1 MAFLAILARRLL
13 STFPVIVGITLASF
27 QLVHLS
33 PGDPARLLLG
43 DRASEEAVTQ
53 LRNQLG
59 LNNGLVEQYTTYL
72 GNLLRGDLGCSLR
85 SQNPVFELIWQ
96 FLPPTLF
103 LVTYVLVI
111 SIPLTLVLAVVAA
124 RNHNRWSDQA
134 IRLGVIVGITFPV
147 FWLALMMSRYF
158 GVELGWFPVSS
169 YGEGLFSHLRHL
181 FLPAVSTALW
191 LVPLLL
197 RNLRA
202 TLIQEMEADYIV
214 AGRSKGLTEGTNF
227 TRHILVN
234 SLVPTLNL
242 LGVMLA
248 YLIGGAVVVE
258 IVYAVPGI
266 GTLMVNSVL
275 GRDFH
280 VIQGLTM
287 VYALLTVLITLTVD
301 VLSSLIDPR
310 VKL

>member
-27 QLVHLS
+27 LLVHLS

-59 LNNGLVEQYTTYL
+59 LNNGLVEQYITYL
-72 GNLLRGDLGCSLR
+72 GNLLRGDLGYSLR
-85 SQNPVFELIWQ
+85 FQKPVLELIWQ

-124 RNHNRWSDQA
+124 RNHNRWPDQA
-134 IRLGVIVGITFPV
+134 IRLGVIAGMTFPV

-158 GVELGWFPVSS
+158 GVELGWFPVSG

-202 TLIQEMEADYIV
+202 TLIQEMEADYVV

-310 VKL
+310 IKL

>member
-1 MAFLAILARRLL
+1 MAFLTFLARRLV
-13 STFPVIVGITLASF
+13 STIPVMIGISLVSF
-27 QLVHLS
+27 LLVHLS

-43 DRASEEAVTQ
+43 DRASAEAVAQ
-53 LRNQLG
+53 LRDELG
-59 LNNGLVEQYTTYL
+59 LNDGLVEQYAAYL
-72 GNLLRGDLGCSLR
+72 GNLVRGDLGYSLR
-85 SQNPVFELIWQ
+85 FQKPVIDLIWQ

-103 LVTYVLVI
+103 LVGYVMAI
-111 SIPLTLVLAVVAA
+111 GIPLTLALAVLAA
-124 RNHNRWSDQA
+124 RNHNRWLDQA
-134 IRLGVIVGITFPV
+134 IRFSAIVGMTFPV

-158 GVELGWFPVSS
+158 GVELGWFPVSG
-169 YGEGLFSHLRHL
+169 YGESFLGHLRHL
-181 FLPAVSTALW
+181 FLPAVSTAVW

-202 TLIQEMEADYIV
+202 TLIQEMEADYVV
-214 AGRSKGLTEGTNF
+214 AGRSKGLSEGTNF
-227 TRHILVN
+227 VRHVLMN
-234 SLVPTLNL
+234 SLIPTLNL

-275 GRDFH
+275 GRDFY
-280 VIQGLTM
+280 VIQGLTI
-287 VYALLTVLITLTVD
+287 VYALLTVSITLVVD

-310 VKL
+310 IKL

>member
-1 MAFLAILARRLL
+1 MAFLTFLARRLV
-13 STFPVIVGITLASF
+13 STVPVMIGISLVSF
-27 QLVHLS
+27 LLVHLS

-43 DRASEEAVTQ
+43 DRASAQAVAQ
-53 LRNQLG
+53 LRDELG
-59 LNNGLVEQYTTYL
+59 LNDGLVEQYAAYI
-72 GNLLRGDLGCSLR
+72 GNLASGDLGYSLR
-85 SQNPVFELIWQ
+85 FQKPVIDLVWQ

-103 LVTYVLVI
+103 LVGYVMVI
-111 SIPLTLVLAVVAA
+111 GIPLTLALAVLAA
-124 RNHNRWSDQA
+124 RHHNRWLDQA
-134 IRLGVIVGITFPV
+134 IRFGAIVGMTFPV

-158 GVELGWFPVSS
+158 GVELGWFPVSG
-169 YGEGLFSHLRHL
+169 YGEGFFGHLRHL
-181 FLPAVSTALW
+181 FLPAVSTAVW

-202 TLIQEMEADYIV
+202 TLIQEMEADYVV
-214 AGRSKGLTEGTNF
+214 AGRSKGLPESTNF
-227 TRHILVN
+227 LRHVLMN
-234 SLVPTLNL
+234 SLIPTLNL

-275 GRDFH
+275 GRDFY
-280 VIQGLTM
+280 VIQGLTI
-287 VYALLTVLITLTVD
+287 VYALLTVSITLVVD

-310 VKL
+310 IKL

>member
-1 MAFLAILARRLL
+1 MAFLAVLVKRLV
-13 STFPVIVGITLASF
+13 SIIPVMIGISLVSF
-27 QLVHLS
+27 LLVHLS

-43 DRASEEAVTQ
+43 DRASEEAVAQ
-53 LRNQLG
+53 LRDQLG
-59 LNNGLVEQYTTYL
+59 LNDGLAEQYFTYL
-72 GNLLRGDLGCSLR
+72 GNLLMGDLGYSLR
-85 SQNPVFELIWQ
+85 FQKPVIGLIWQ

-103 LVTYVLVI
+103 LVGYVMAI
-111 SIPLTLVLAVVAA
+111 SIPLTLMLAVLAA
-124 RNHNRWSDQA
+124 RNHGRWIDQV
-134 IRLGVIVGITFPV
+134 IRFGAVAGMTFPV

-158 GVELGWFPVSS
+158 GVELGWFPVSG
-169 YGEGLFSHLRHL
+169 YGEGFVGHLRHL

-197 RNLRA
+197 RSLRA
-202 TLIQEMEADYIV
+202 TLIQEMEADYVI
-214 AGRSKGLTEGTNF
+214 AGRSKGLPEGVNF
-227 TRHILVN
+227 VRHVLMN
-234 SLVPTLNL
+234 SLIPTLNL

-266 GTLMVNSVL
+266 GTLMVTSVL
-275 GRDFH
+275 GRDFS
-280 VIQGLTM
+280 VIQGLTI
-287 VYALLTVLITLTVD
+287 VYALLTVSITLLVD